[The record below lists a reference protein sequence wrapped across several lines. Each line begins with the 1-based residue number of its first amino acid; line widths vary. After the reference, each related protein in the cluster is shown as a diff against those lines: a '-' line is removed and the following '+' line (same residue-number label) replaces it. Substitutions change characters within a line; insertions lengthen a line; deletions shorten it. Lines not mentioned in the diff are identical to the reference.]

1 VVNYKLTM
9 RDQAPDENGRKNTHR
24 FTIRAKGRMDAITK
38 ALRDHPDWALVGIE
52 AQDGSE

>member
-1 VVNYKLTM
+1 MVNYKLTM